1 MQYPGRTIRQGEADA
16 GLVRAIRRRLQA
28 LHYDAGPPGG
38 PFDAGLTARVKLFQ
52 SRNVDH
58 VGRNLVADGKVGPL
72 TWAALFAQPPQRIK
86 AAPGRL
92 AQAAIDI
99 ARTQVGV
106 REQPRNSN
114 AGPEVARYLQ
124 AVGLGTGHAW
134 CAAFVYWCLR
144 EAAVATG
151 ETNTCLRHG
160 GVLRQWQHA
169 VEHRLARVSA
179 ADARNDPARVVPGMV
194 FTMDHGAG
202 LGHTGFVVAVRGGLL
217 DTIEGNTD
225 ASRTREGGG
234 VYALVRKVG
243 EINKGY
249 VLHG

>member
-16 GLVRAIRRRLQA
+16 GLVRAIRRQLKA
-28 LHYDAGPPGG
+28 LHYDAAPLGG
-38 PFDAGLTARVKLFQ
+38 PFDAGLASVVKLFQ
-52 SRNVDH
+52 SRNMDH
-58 VGRNLVADGKVGPL
+58 LGRNLVADGKVGPL
-72 TWAALFAQPPQRIK
+72 TWAALFGQVPPTVDR
-86 AAPGRL
+86 APGRL

-99 ARTQVGV
+99 ARTQLHV
-106 REQPRNSN
+106 REQPRNAN

-124 AVGLGTGHAW
+124 AVGLGTGYAW

-144 EAAVATG
+144 EAAAATG
-151 ETNTCLRHG
+151 EANTCLRHG

-169 VEHRLARVSA
+169 VSQRLVRVSA
-179 ADARNDPARVVPGMV
+179 ADAKNDPSRVVPGMV
-194 FTMDHGAG
+194 FTMDYGGG
-202 LGHTGFVVAVRGGLL
+202 LGHTGFVVAVRGGLF